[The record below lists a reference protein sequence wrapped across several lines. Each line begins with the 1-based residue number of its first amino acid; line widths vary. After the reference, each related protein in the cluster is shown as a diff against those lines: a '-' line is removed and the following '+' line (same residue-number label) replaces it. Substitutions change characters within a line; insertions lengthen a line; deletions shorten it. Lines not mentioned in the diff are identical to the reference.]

1 MHSMERQ
8 NSPPPSPPLPPPPL
22 ASRIDV
28 GFDMRDADCS
38 SSMSSVSEESGC
50 GAGSLTQRQLSIALT
65 PPPLLEPLGQRINQ
79 EFDLRYALPG
89 QSTKMLAALPAS
101 PAPLPP
107 EPLVKRIDNDFNL
120 RLAEVPNFSP
130 LAMSS
135 DSEVS
140 EWKRQ
145 AANQARWAAGSALS
159 KRIRQQRQQAAA
171 DGDVLPPTLPPPP
184 PPSFGRRVATDFD
197 IRFAD
202 ASSESSDVTVAGHTS
217 GGVSADGTRRPALRW
232 RAAQDELFIRNL
244 AHIGQ
249 WTGLAA
255 SGVVINSSR
264 HRPAYHLGSS
274 PAFPSRDQS
283 AQELMEGQF
292 TGETARGAVVAW
304 LQV

>member
-8 NSPPPSPPLPPPPL
+8 NAPPPPPPPL

-28 GFDMRDADCS
+28 GFDVRDADCS